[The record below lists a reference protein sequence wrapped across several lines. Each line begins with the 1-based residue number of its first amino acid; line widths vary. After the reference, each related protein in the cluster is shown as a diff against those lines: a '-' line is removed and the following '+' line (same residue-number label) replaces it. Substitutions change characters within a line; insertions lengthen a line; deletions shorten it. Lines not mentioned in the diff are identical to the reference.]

1 MPKILWHRTV
11 VRDGWHNAFTD
22 LCFWKNSYW
31 LAFHKGSAHVSP
43 DGGIVILRSVDL
55 ERWHEAAFIKTVGDD
70 RDPKLCPTEEG
81 LYVYFGTWLPK
92 PEGWP
97 DKVYGPLLSHVCI
110 TRDGVHWSNPM
121 PTYRQNTWLWRV
133 RFHRGRFYSAAYGW
147 EDPREKYRSFLDLL
161 MSQDGL
167 NWRRVSRVADVEDQ
181 PDEADIFFH
190 SNDELWCIVRSSR
203 NPDHSLLYVSQPP
216 YEKWSRMDLKTTIHC
231 PVFCETGGRLYVAGR
246 RRTNTIWRMQLTPS
260 GNTGIFLVEREGVAP
275 FFALPSDGDAAY
287 PGLISREPGKLLI
300 SYYSQHAYLSGV
312 LQGASPHSSDIY
324 IAEISSEDSPMD

>member
-11 VRDGWHNAFTD
+11 VRDGWHNASTD

-31 LAFHKGSAHVSP
+31 LAFRKGSAHVSP

-81 LYVYFGTWLPK
+81 LHVYFGTWLPK
-92 PEGWP
+92 PKEWP
-97 DKVYGPLLSHVCI
+97 DEEFGPLFSHVCV
-110 TRDGVHWSNPM
+110 TRDGVHWSDPI
-121 PTYRQNTWLWRV
+121 PIYRQNMWLWRV
-133 RFHRGRFYSAAYGW
+133 RFHRGYFYSAAYGW
-147 EDPREKYRSFLDLL
+147 EDPKEKHRSFLDLL
-161 MSQDGL
+161 MSQDGF
-167 NWRRVSRVADVEDQ
+167 NWRRISRIADIEDQ
-181 PDEADIFFH
+181 PNEADIFFH
-190 SNDELWCIVRSSR
+190 SNEELWCIARSSR

-216 YEKWSRMDLKTTIHC
+216 CEKWSRMDLKTTIHC

-246 RRTNTIWRMQLTPS
+246 RRTNTIWRIQLTPP
-260 GNTGIFLVEREGVAP
+260 GNTGIFLVERKEITP

-324 IAEISSEDSPMD
+324 IAEIYSEDSPMD